1 VIAALVGLLCAVV
14 PEEREASFD
23 IWDWTAPCQDLA
35 LFETWTADLVA
46 MGFNRIEISVPWKHV
61 EPRRGQYEIKWLSE
75 RLAVCK
81 RHGAGMR
88 LRINSYYGGATPDW
102 YDGDT
107 WVAADGSPVP
117 QKPPSIMDERFWS
130 RFAPLCTTLAR
141 ACAGEDVYFSPFIG
155 IHAELKWSEWWSYD
169 PSTLAAWRK
178 AIASPRPAWLR
189 DVVERNTPLPE
200 KPPVP
205 GPTQG
210 VPDRNPAN
218 RAWIAFREQ
227 CWREAVERFAA
238 AVRAG
243 DPKARLSAP
252 LGESYRKESAAMSN
266 LDYWGLSRGMDQI
279 VHSYDFFWHVKDDAW
294 AAAAAVDSFRGIA
307 QRPVQ
312 FEFDAYQSTIG
323 LGYSHGQLLAIGRQ
337 AAQAGAGLKVANYS
351 YNAEMPST
359 FPLLRDLVSVFAEHG
374 ENVPHGT
381 NRLVSRKDTVLLFLS
396 KWTHYSYREAN
407 QWVHDAQFGVYKL
420 FRDLEI
426 PVRIVNEDNLSED
439 LSGYRLLFKAFSP
452 RALLPQSAQERLDR
466 HPMPVIADLEGIPP
480 LYAESAPLPA
490 EGIARLNVAP
500 ANGPIGPTDLASM
513 GNGYAFA
520 LNTAHHKLAAHKP
533 GSVILGYPIGLL
545 YLRDSEP
552 RAHREMIRWAM
563 ERAGTSR

>member
-1 VIAALVGLLCAVV
+1 VILALAGLLFAAV
-14 PEEREASFD
+14 PAEREMSFD
-23 IWDWTAPCQDLA
+23 IWDWTAPCQDLP
-35 LFETWTADLVA
+35 LFETWVRDLVSI
-46 MGFNRIEISVPWKHV
+46 GFNRIEISVPWKQV
-61 EPRRGQYEIKWLSE
+61 EPRPGHYDTSWVTE

-88 LRINSYYGGATPDW
+88 LRINSYYGGATPGW

-107 WVAADGSPVP
+107 WIAADGTPVP
-117 QKPPSIMDERFWS
+117 QKPPSIMDDRFWN
-130 RFAPLCTTLAR
+130 RFGPLCTTLAR
-141 ACAGEDVYFSPFIG
+141 TCSGEDVYFSPFIG

-178 AIASPRPAWLR
+178 AIASPRPDWLR
-189 DVVERNTPLPE
+189 AIVEDETPLPE

-205 GPTQG
+205 GPTTG
-210 VPDRNPAN
+210 APDRDPAN

-279 VHSYDFFWHVKDDAW
+279 VHSYDFFWHAKDEPWTAS
-294 AAAAAVDSFRGIA
+294 AAVNTFRGIT
-307 QRPVQ
+307 QKPVQ

-323 LGYSHGQLLAIGRQ
+323 LGYSHDQLLALGWQ

-351 YNAEMPST
+351 YNTELPSS
-359 FPLLRDLVSVFAEHG
+359 FPLLHDLARIYAGNGDHAAENPIKPLRP
-374 ENVPHGT
+374 E
-381 NRLVSRKDTVLLFLS
+381 DTVLLFLS
-396 KWTHYSYREAN
+396 KWTNYSYRETS

-426 PVRIVNEDNLSED
+426 PVRIINEDNLSED
-439 LSGYRLLFKAFSP
+439 LSGYRLLYRAFSP
-452 RALLPQSAQERLDR
+452 RELLPPKTQEHLGR
-466 HPMPVIADLEGIPP
+466 HHIPVIVDLDGIPP
-480 LYAESAPLPA
+480 PYAGSAPLPA
-490 EGIARLNVAP
+490 EGIARINVAP
-500 ANGPIGPTDLASM
+500 ANGPIGPTDLTSL
-513 GNGYAFA
+513 GDDYAFA
-520 LNTAHHKLAAHKP
+520 LHTDRHKLAAHKP
-533 GSVILGYPIGLL
+533 GSIILGYSIGLL

-552 RAHREMIRWAM
+552 QAHREIIRWAM
-563 ERAGTSR
+563 ERAWISR